1 MKIGI
6 VANTE
11 KTEVREV
18 LAELGAKGRAL
29 GVGFV
34 AQDPETAAGLGGADV
49 AAGEAFGAGL
59 EAVLSVG
66 GDGTVL
72 RTVRALGGRRVP
84 VLGVN
89 LGHLGF
95 LTSVGAE
102 GAGAALEAIAAGD
115 YAVEAYPLLEARAA
129 GAAAGDLALNDVVL
143 GWNGAGRAARI
154 GVDVDGERV
163 GDFVCDGM
171 IVATPMGS
179 TGHALSAGGPILHRR
194 AEALVLQPICPHT
207 LSSRTLVLPDGSAVG
222 MTVAGGGGELLLSVD
237 GRVTGRLGAGSRVE
251 VRKSG
256 VEVEFLRFRGDSWFR
271 MLTKK
276 LHWRGANVD

>member
-18 LAELGAKGRAL
+18 LAELGARGRAL
-29 GVGFV
+29 GVEFA
-34 AQDPETAAGLGGADV
+34 AQDAVTAARLGGAEV
-49 AAGEAFGAGL
+49 PAEGAFGEGL
-59 EAVLSVG
+59 GAVLSVG

-84 VLGVN
+84 ILGVN

-102 GAGAALEAIAAGD
+102 GAGAALEAVAAGN
-115 YAVEAYPLLEARAA
+115 YEAEAYPLLEARVDGGEAV
-129 GAAAGDLALNDVVL
+129 DRALNDVVL
-143 GWNGAGRAARI
+143 GWNGTGRAARI

-194 AEALVLQPICPHT
+194 ADALVLQPICPHT

-222 MTVAGGGGELLLSVD
+222 MTVAEGGGELLLSVD
-237 GRVTGRLGAGSRVE
+237 GRLRGRLGAGSRVD

-256 VEVEFLRFRGDSWFR
+256 SEVEFLRFRGDSWFG

-276 LHWRGANVD
+276 LHWRGATID